1 LKRKL
6 LILNLGLAAFLA
18 YAGFA
23 LRHAWLAEK
32 AREAA
37 ELNRPVKPGPPPIF
51 NPLGVAPAVTPAGYA
66 TIAEETLFDRSRN
79 PNVVIETPP
88 PPPPKPMPPLPV
100 YHGQMNIGTG
110 PMASL
115 SEKPASA
122 GAFLHPGETI
132 GPFKLVDV
140 SSDEITLEWEGKTI
154 RKKVDELLERSA
166 QGPAAAPAAV
176 TARTDQPAALA
187 PPPPAAAKTA
197 TGPGADTGAGFKRCE
212 PNDSTPPGA
221 VVDGYRKVIYATPFG
236 DACRWDPV
244 GR

>member
-23 LRHAWLAEK
+23 LRQAWLAEK

-37 ELNRPVKPGPPPIF
+37 ELNKRVKPAAPRPWTPLAIAPP
-51 NPLGVAPAVTPAGYA
+51 VVPAGYA
-66 TIAEETLFDRSRN
+66 EIAQETLFDRSRN
-79 PNVVIETPP
+79 PNVPVEVPP
-88 PPPPKPMPPLPV
+88 AAPPKPMPPLPL

-115 SEKPASA
+115 SEKPNSA
-122 GAFLHPGETI
+122 GVFLHPGETI
-132 GPFKLVDV
+132 GQFKLVDV
-140 SSDEITLEWEGKTI
+140 TSDEITLEWEGKTI
-154 RKKVDELLERSA
+154 RKNVDELLDRSGS
-166 QGPAAAPAAV
+166 QQVAAPAG
-176 TARTDQPAALA
+176 RTEQPAAPA
-187 PPPPAAAKTA
+187 PPAPVARTP

-212 PNDSTPPGA
+212 PNDSTPAGT
-221 VVDGYRKVIYATPFG
+221 VVDGYRKVVSPTPFG
-236 DACRWDPV
+236 EACRWDPV